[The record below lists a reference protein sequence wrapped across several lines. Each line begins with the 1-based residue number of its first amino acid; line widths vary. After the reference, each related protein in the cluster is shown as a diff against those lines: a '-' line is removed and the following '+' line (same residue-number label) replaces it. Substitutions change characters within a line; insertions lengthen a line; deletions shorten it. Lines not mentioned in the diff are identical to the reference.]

1 MYNIKKIAQR
11 KLKNL
16 SLKLAQQLEDKYVP
30 QPSEKVTFKSLA
42 DGPVTFNL
50 FIPSLDKK
58 VIFGGIS
65 TAIAFIKEFQDAGF
79 DIKITTFDYALSN
92 KEKRDAILY
101 LRKQLD
107 LHLPIENIQVVGEF
121 KQSKPIKQ
129 EVFIATMYY
138 TAAFI
143 RNILQ
148 NNAFTETR
156 FICFIQDFVP
166 RFFGWTDEYAK
177 ALTSYQYDNIIPI
190 FNSSLLK
197 DFFIDNQYI
206 KERCPVVFKPQL
218 QTDKLHPRT
227 TVNTVPKLLFYARPQ
242 RPRNLYKTGLQGL
255 IDWLHE
261 YRPNVEIFTAGQG
274 HDDIHFEQ
282 WTIRSMGKMDADHYW
297 KTLNQYDIGLSL
309 MLSPH
314 PSYPPIE
321 MAMSGLVVVTNRYAN
336 KDLARIS
343 DNFVTCEPSAEGVK
357 LALQEAYS
365 KSKDMTS
372 RVKNA
377 GFDPDQDALTLTD
390 AVKSILHTLNLKQD

>member
-1 MYNIKKIAQR
+1 MYSVKKIAQR

-16 SLKLAQQLEDKYVP
+16 SLKLAQQLEDKYIP
-30 QPSEKVTFKSLA
+30 QPSEKVIFGSLK

-79 DIKITTFDYALSN
+79 DIKITTFDYALSESE
-92 KEKRDAILY
+92 KEQAIAY
-101 LRKQLD
+101 LQNQLD
-107 LHLPIENIQVVGEF
+107 LRIAPSNIQVVGEF
-121 KQSKPIKQ
+121 KKSVPFQHEIF
-129 EVFIATMYY
+129 VATMYY
-138 TAAFI
+138 TASFI
-143 RNILQ
+143 HSIVK
-148 NNAFTETR
+148 NNPFTESR

-166 RFFGWTDEYAK
+166 SFFGWSDEYAK

-190 FNSSLLK
+190 FNSSLLR
-197 DFFIDNQYI
+197 DFFIENKYVKDT
-206 KERCPVVFKPQL
+206 RALVFKPQL
-218 QTDKLHPRT
+218 QSEKLRPRT
-227 TVNTVPKLLFYARPQ
+227 TVNAVPKLLFYARPQ
-242 RPRNLYKTGLQGL
+242 RPRNLYQTGLQGL

-261 YRPNVEIFTAGQG
+261 YRPDVEIYTAGQS

-282 WTIRSMGKMDADHYW
+282 WTIRSLGKMDADHYW

-321 MAMSGLVVVTNRYAN
+321 MAMSGLMVVTNRYAN
-336 KDLARIS
+336 KDLAKIS
-343 DNFVTCEPSAEGVK
+343 DNFITCEPSAEGVK

-365 KSKDMTS
+365 KSSDMPS

-377 GFDPDQDALTLTD
+377 TFDPDKDALTLTD
-390 AVKSILHTLNLKQD
+390 AVQSVLQKLDLKKD

>member
-30 QPSEKVTFKSLA
+30 LPSEKVFFKSLA

-58 VIFGGIS
+58 VIFGGIA

-79 DIKITTFDYALSN
+79 NIKITTFDFALSD
-92 KEKRDAILY
+92 KEKQEAIEFLQ
-101 LRKQLD
+101 KQLD
-107 LHLPIENIQVVGEF
+107 LHIVPKNIQVVGEF
-121 KQSKPIKQ
+121 KQAIPLKQ
-129 EVFIATMYY
+129 EIFVATMYY
-138 TAAFI
+138 TASFI
-143 RNILQ
+143 HSVIK
-148 NNAFTETR
+148 NNAFSSAK
-156 FICFIQDFVP
+156 FIYFIQDFEP
-166 RFFGWTDEYAK
+166 GFFPWSDEYAK
-177 ALTSYQYDNIIPI
+177 ALSSYRYENTIPI
-190 FNSSLLK
+190 FNSSLLR
-197 DFFIDNQYI
+197 DFFVDNNYAT
-206 KERCPVVFKPQL
+206 RNSSLVFKPKL
-218 QTDKLHPRT
+218 QTDKLSPRS
-227 TVNTVPKLLFYARPQ
+227 TVNAVPKVLFYARPQ
-242 RPRNLYKTGLQGL
+242 RPRNLYQTGLQGL

-261 YRPNVEIFTAGQG
+261 YRPQVEIYTAGQS
-274 HDDIHFEQ
+274 HDDIQFEQ

-336 KDLARIS
+336 KDLANIS

-365 KSKDMTS
+365 KSNDMAS

-377 GFDPDQDALTLTD
+377 GFDPDKDALTLTD
-390 AVKSILHTLNLKQD
+390 AVKSILQTLNLKKD